1 MNNLNSFL
9 NALLQLLAA
18 VPIIAETAAMTD
30 LNKVDNK
37 FVREL
42 LRSIDVMWSGRYRI
56 LDVDDLYIELLR
68 EDERFL
74 SYRNK
79 TSQHL
84 LYFIVKKLME
94 EISFTEN

>member
-30 LNKVDNK
+30 LGKVDNK

-56 LDVDDLYIELLR
+56 LDVGELYKELLR
-68 EDERFL
+68 EDESFL

-84 LYFIVKKLME
+84 LYFVVKKLME
-94 EISFTEN
+94 EISFVEN

>member
-1 MNNLNSFL
+1 
-9 NALLQLLAA
+9 
-18 VPIIAETAAMTD
+18 MTD
-30 LNKVDNK
+30 LGKVDNK

-56 LDVDDLYIELLR
+56 LDVGELYKELLR
-68 EDERFL
+68 EDESFL

-84 LYFIVKKLME
+84 LYFVVKKLME
-94 EISFTEN
+94 EISFVEN

>member
-1 MNNLNSFL
+1 M

-30 LNKVDNK
+30 FGKVDNK
-37 FVREL
+37 FIREL

-56 LDVDDLYIELLR
+56 LDVDELYKELLR
-68 EDERFL
+68 EDESFL

-94 EISFTEN
+94 EISFT